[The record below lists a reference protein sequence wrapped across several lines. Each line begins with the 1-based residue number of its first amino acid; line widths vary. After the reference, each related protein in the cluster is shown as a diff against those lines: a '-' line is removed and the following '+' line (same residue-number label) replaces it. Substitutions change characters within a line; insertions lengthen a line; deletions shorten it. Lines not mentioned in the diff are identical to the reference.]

1 MPQRKKVLLSDH
13 DESFCTLLRDALHI
27 HGDFHVLLTHNG
39 HDLMEAVHLHK
50 PDVLVLDHRL
60 PHKGGFPILEQ
71 LRDGG
76 HKLSTILMTALPTHR
91 VAAEAHALGVKSV
104 LPKPFTAAAL
114 VERIHHI
121 LQGASDTPGAEEHN
135 DFPPN

>member
-1 MPQRKKVLLSDH
+1 MPHRKKILLSDH
-13 DESFCTLLRDALHI
+13 DEDFCALLRDALHT
-27 HGDFHVLLTHNG
+27 HDGFHVLLTHNG

-76 HKLSTILMTALPTHR
+76 HKLSTILMTALPTHK
-91 VAAEAHALGVKSV
+91 VAAQAHALGVKSV
-104 LPKPFTAAAL
+104 LPKPFTTTTL
-114 VERIHHI
+114 LERIHHI
-121 LQGASDTPGAEEHN
+121 LQGDPYAPGSAEHRDSPSN
-135 DFPPN
+135 